1 MTKKNK
7 LSSSEKVSEGDIN
20 LSPLRKAWSEAHIN
34 KETQNLLSEDAKYF
48 LHQSLSSPCL
58 NVLTKSEGIYLKDLQ
73 GRDIMDFHGN
83 SVHQVGYGNP
93 KVVKAIKQQLDELPF
108 CPRRYTNQSAIDLAK
123 RLAELTPGKL
133 NKMLFAP
140 GGTNAIGMALKLA
153 RYATGRYKTI
163 SMWDSFHGASLD
175 AISIGGREFISKR
188 FRTSFA
194 WK

>member
-20 LSPLRKAWSEAHIN
+20 LSPQRKAWSEAHIN

-123 RLAELTPGKL
+123 RLAELTPG
-133 NKMLFAP
+133 
-140 GGTNAIGMALKLA
+140 
-153 RYATGRYKTI
+153 
-163 SMWDSFHGASLD
+163 
-175 AISIGGREFISKR
+175 
-188 FRTSFA
+188 
-194 WK
+194 